1 VTTEEFRQCELKRAI
16 GDGKVATM
24 TGWVPAN
31 IAVVGQ
37 TVRVKHPEWG
47 TWTEGWE
54 VVSTGDE
61 GLSGNASDD
70 HARDER

>member
-1 VTTEEFRQCELKRAI
+1 
-16 GDGKVATM
+16 M
-24 TGWVPAN
+24 TSWVPAT

-54 VVSTGDE
+54 VVSAGKD
-61 GLSGNASDD
+61 GLSGKAPDG
-70 HARDER
+70 HARD